1 MKKNEVK
8 RKEKRKRL
16 NLTISNEDS
25 KFLKKEN
32 LSPQKI
38 FNLAVEEL
46 KAEK

>member
-8 RKEKRKRL
+8 RKEKRQRL

>member
-8 RKEKRKRL
+8 RKERRARL

-32 LSPQKI
+32 LSPQKV
-38 FNLAVEEL
+38 FDLAVKEL
-46 KAEK
+46 KNE

>member
-1 MKKNEVK
+1 MKKNQVK

-25 KFLKKEN
+25 KFLKKEE